1 MLLSKPQ
8 ISIPKFLIIT
18 MLENTHMPKYERS
31 GVIRRV
37 KKTARITQKGT
48 HLEGT
53 RSLLQIAAM
62 PPPRHSVS
70 IYYVYTSESHAPS
83 LQYYLGDGTI

>member
-1 MLLSKPQ
+1 
-8 ISIPKFLIIT
+8 
-18 MLENTHMPKYERS
+18 MLENIHITKYERS
-31 GVIRRV
+31 GVIRGV

-62 PPPRHSVS
+62 PLPLIVCP
-70 IYYVYTSESHAPS
+70 YTMYMPLRATP
-83 LQYYLGDGTI
+83 LLCNTI

>member
-1 MLLSKPQ
+1 
-8 ISIPKFLIIT
+8 
-18 MLENTHMPKYERS
+18 MLENIHMPKYERS
-31 GVIRRV
+31 GVIRGV

-62 PPPRHSVS
+62 PPPPHSVS
-70 IYYVYTSESHAPS
+70 IYYVHASESHTPS
-83 LQYYLGDGTI
+83 LQYYLGDGTMENK